1 MPDTREAPKAP
12 PRGVKAGAGK
22 YVFELAKVNRVE
34 AGPDYSTTTG
44 SLVEG
49 ERFMMGLMRMPKGT
63 GARAHSHPNE
73 QWVYVL
79 EGALLIEVDGQKSEA
94 KPGSLVYFPPN
105 SVHSSMATPDR
116 DAVFITA
123 KDLSHGLWGTP
134 VDASTKGAAYAPGFK
149 PGGKSS

>member
-1 MPDTREAPKAP
+1 MPDTRDAPPAP

-49 ERFMMGLMRMPKGT
+49 ERFMMGLMRIPKGT

-79 EGALLIEVDGQKSEA
+79 EGTLLIEVDGQKSQA

-105 SVHSSMATPDR
+105 SVHSSMATEER

-123 KDLSHGLWGTP
+123 KDLSHGVWGTP
-134 VDASTKGAAYAPGFK
+134 VDQSTKGAAYAPGFE
-149 PGGKSS
+149 PGRKEK